1 MLRRPAAT
9 ALLLL
14 ASAQQPLAESERER
28 MRAFEKLKNTLHTM
42 SPAEA
47 DAALTAFP
55 RPSQPP
61 PRQSKIDHF
70 IVLFMENRSPDHVFG
85 CMLG

>member
-1 MLRRPAAT
+1 MLRRRTAT

-28 MRAFEKLKNTLHTM
+28 TFEKLKNTLHTM
-42 SPAEA
+42 TPAEA

>member
-1 MLRRPAAT
+1 MLRRRAAT
-9 ALLLL
+9 ALVLL

-28 MRAFEKLKNTLHTM
+28 AFTELKNALHTM
-42 SPAEA
+42 TPAEA
-47 DAALTAFP
+47 DAAFTAFP

>member
-14 ASAQQPLAESERER
+14 ASALAESERER
-28 MRAFEKLKNTLHTM
+28 TRAFEKLKNRLHTM
-42 SPAEA
+42 TPAEA
-47 DAALTAFP
+47 DAAFTAFP

>member
-1 MLRRPAAT
+1 MLRRRAAT

-14 ASAQQPLAESERER
+14 CSAQQPLAESERER
-28 MRAFEKLKNTLHTM
+28 AFNELKKKLHTM
-42 SPAEA
+42 TPAEA
-47 DAALTAFP
+47 DAAFTAFP